1 MKCTI
6 ECSYGEIIDKI
17 TILKIKL
24 EKVKNEDQ
32 RKNISKEYESLKK
45 WIKQNDATFDKYFN
59 ELYTTN
65 KKLWDLEDNIRDKS
79 NKKIYDK
86 SYIEYAEQIHITNDH
101 RYLIKSKLNNTYNSD
116 LKEEKIYDNK
126 HSVKTVNKEM
136 NPFDMKLFENAII
149 NHQKGEFVTA
159 LNTIENLCEKYI
171 NATPSETVINL
182 YFCMDTAST
191 IFGKTNKYEY
201 KIHEFIHMIDSIIIG
216 NEKMSIHLKQ
226 QYGQLLLKTKN
237 YTSDTKNYAKY
248 INTVVANAPNL
259 NIHYDNMGYFKKD
272 DKNKTLLIYPSGG
285 FGDKIMY
292 CRFIRKVC
300 ETNEKN
306 NNYVIFLIDD
316 SLYWMYSYI
325 YSDIKNIKIIKH
337 SQRYLVTPHDYHIN
351 ITMLM
356 YYLDLTYET
365 MYTDYYL
372 TCLPE
377 SQICLDDIIVPTKKN
392 IVINWHGNYENSCE
406 KYNRG
411 MNLSSMIPLFENESL
426 SNINWISVQ
435 KEVNKEEIDILK
447 KYNVKNLYNVI
458 DNDGDAFKDTLTIL
472 KKVDLVISTDT
483 SLTHI
488 AATAN
493 VKCWALL
500 TTGCDWRWMTDN
512 TNICTWYPKI
522 KLIKQKSIGQ
532 WGSVITKVV
541 KALIIIETKNTNTT
555 NTNTN
560 INTNTNNMDRDDD
573 NIIINI

>member
-32 RKNISKEYESLKK
+32 RKNISKEYDALKK
-45 WIKQNDATFDKYFN
+45 WIKQNDTTFDKYFN

-65 KKLWDLEDNIRDKS
+65 KKLWGLEDNIRDKS
-79 NKKIYDK
+79 KKKIYDTA
-86 SYIEYAEQIHITNDH
+86 YIEYAEQIHITNDH

-116 LKEEKIYDNK
+116 LKEEKIYDKQSSNK
-126 HSVKTVNKEM
+126 QENNKENNKEM
-136 NPFDMKLFENAII
+136 NPFDIKLFENAIN
-149 NHQKGEFVTA
+149 NHIKGEFVTS

-171 NATPSETVINL
+171 NATPSEIVINL
-182 YFCMDTAST
+182 YFCMDTACT
-191 IFGKTNKYEY
+191 MFGKSNKYEY
-201 KIHEFIHMIDSIIIG
+201 KIHEFIHMIDSTIIG
-216 NEKMSIHLKQ
+216 NEKMSTHLKQ
-226 QYGQLLLKTKN
+226 QYGQLLLKNKN

-248 INTVVANAPNL
+248 INTVVADGPNL
-259 NIHYDNMGYFKKD
+259 NIHYENMNYFKKD

-300 ETNEKN
+300 ETNQEN

-316 SLYWMYSYI
+316 SLYWIYSFI

-356 YYLDLTYET
+356 YYLDITYET

-377 SQICLDDIIVPTKKN
+377 SQICLDDIIDPTKKN

-435 KEVNKEEIDILK
+435 KEVNKEEINILK

-483 SLTHI
+483 SFTHI

-500 TTGCDWRWMTDN
+500 TTGCDWRWITDN
-512 TNICTWYPKI
+512 INICTWYPKI

-541 KALIIIETKNTNTT
+541 KALIIIETKNT
-555 NTNTN
+555 TNTN
-560 INTNTNNMDRDDD
+560 INNIDRTETDD

>member
-24 EKVKNEDQ
+24 EKVKNEEQ
-32 RKNISKEYESLKK
+32 RKNITKEYDALKK
-45 WIKQNDATFDKYFN
+45 WIKQDDKTFDKYFN

-65 KKLWDLEDNIRDKS
+65 KKLWVLEDNIRDKS
-79 NKKIYDK
+79 KKKIYDTE
-86 SYIEYAEQIHITNDH
+86 YIEYAEQIHITNDH

-126 HSVKTVNKEM
+126 HIVKPVNNKENNKEM
-136 NPFDMKLFENAII
+136 NPFDIKLFENAIN
-149 NHQKGEFVTA
+149 NHIKGEFVIA
-159 LNTIENLCEKYI
+159 LNTIEKLCEKYV
-171 NATPSETVINL
+171 NAQPSEPVINL
-182 YFCMDTAST
+182 YFCMDTACT
-191 IFGKTNKYEY
+191 MFGKPNKYEY
-201 KIHEFIHMIDSIIIG
+201 KIHEFIHMIDSTIIG
-216 NEKMSIHLKQ
+216 NEKMSTHLKQ
-226 QYGQLLLKTKN
+226 QYGQLLLKNKN
-237 YTSDTKNYAKY
+237 YTSNTKNYAKY
-248 INTVVANAPNL
+248 INTVVADGPNL
-259 NIHYDNMGYFKKD
+259 NIHYENMSYFKKD

-300 ETNEKN
+300 ETNQEN
-306 NNYVIFLIDD
+306 NNYVIFIIDD
-316 SLYWMYSYI
+316 SLYWIYSFI

-356 YYLDLTYET
+356 YYLEVTYET
-365 MYTDYYL
+365 VYTDYYL

-377 SQICLDDIIVPTKKN
+377 SQICLDDIIDPTKKN

-435 KEVNKEEIDILK
+435 KEVNKDEINILK

-500 TTGCDWRWMTDN
+500 TIGCDWRWTTDN
-512 TNICTWYPKI
+512 INICTWYPKI

-532 WGSVITKVV
+532 WGSVITKVL
-541 KALIIIETKNTNTT
+541 KALIIIETKNTTNTNTT
-555 NTNTN
+555 NTTN
-560 INTNTNNMDRDDD
+560 MERQDD

>member
-32 RKNISKEYESLKK
+32 RKNISKEYDALKK
-45 WIKQNDATFDKYFN
+45 WIKQNDTTFDKYFN

-65 KKLWDLEDNIRDKS
+65 KKLWGLEDNIRDKS
-79 NKKIYDK
+79 KKKIYDTA
-86 SYIEYAEQIHITNDH
+86 YIEYAEQIHITNDH

-116 LKEEKIYDNK
+116 LKEEKIYDKQSSNK
-126 HSVKTVNKEM
+126 QENNKENNKEM
-136 NPFDMKLFENAII
+136 NPFDIKLFENAIN
-149 NHQKGEFVTA
+149 NHIKGEFVTS

-171 NATPSETVINL
+171 NATPSEIVINL
-182 YFCMDTAST
+182 YFCMDTACT
-191 IFGKTNKYEY
+191 MFGKSNKYEY
-201 KIHEFIHMIDSIIIG
+201 KIHEFIHMIDSTIIG
-216 NEKMSIHLKQ
+216 NEKMSTHLKQ
-226 QYGQLLLKTKN
+226 QYGQLLLKNKN

-248 INTVVANAPNL
+248 INTVVADGPNL
-259 NIHYDNMGYFKKD
+259 NIHYENMNYFKKD

-300 ETNEKN
+300 ETNQEN

-316 SLYWMYSYI
+316 SLYWIYSFI

-356 YYLDLTYET
+356 YYLDITYET

-377 SQICLDDIIVPTKKN
+377 SQICLDDIIDPTKKN

-426 SNINWISVQ
+426 SNINWISVH
-435 KEVNKEEIDILK
+435 KEVNKEEINILK

-500 TTGCDWRWMTDN
+500 TTGCDWRWITDN
-512 TNICTWYPKI
+512 INICTWYPKI

-541 KALIIIETKNTNTT
+541 KALIIIETKNT
-555 NTNTN
+555 TNTN
-560 INTNTNNMDRDDD
+560 INNIDRTETDD

>member
-1 MKCTI
+1 MKCMV

-24 EKVKNEDQ
+24 EKVKNEEQ

-45 WIKQNDATFDKYFN
+45 WIKQNDTTFDKYFN
-59 ELYTTN
+59 ELYATN

-337 SQRYLVTPHDYHIN
+337 SQRYLITPHDYHIN

-372 TCLPE
+372 TGLPE

-560 INTNTNNMDRDDD
+560 TNNMDRDDD

>member
-32 RKNISKEYESLKK
+32 RKNISKEYDALKK
-45 WIKQNDATFDKYFN
+45 WIKQNDTTFDKYFN

-65 KKLWDLEDNIRDKS
+65 KKLWGLEDNIRDKS
-79 NKKIYDK
+79 KKKIYDTA
-86 SYIEYAEQIHITNDH
+86 YIEYAEQIHITNDH

-116 LKEEKIYDNK
+116 LKEEKIYDKQSSNK
-126 HSVKTVNKEM
+126 QENNKENNKEM
-136 NPFDMKLFENAII
+136 NPFDIKLFENAIN
-149 NHQKGEFVTA
+149 NHIKGEFVTS

-171 NATPSETVINL
+171 NATPSEIVINL
-182 YFCMDTAST
+182 YFCMDTACT
-191 IFGKTNKYEY
+191 MFGKSNKYEY
-201 KIHEFIHMIDSIIIG
+201 KIHEFIHMIDSTIIG
-216 NEKMSIHLKQ
+216 NEKMSTHLKQ
-226 QYGQLLLKTKN
+226 QYGQLLLKNKN

-248 INTVVANAPNL
+248 INTVVADGPNL
-259 NIHYDNMGYFKKD
+259 NIHYDNMSYFKKD
-272 DKNKTLLIYPSGG
+272 DKNKTILIYPSGG

-300 ETNEKN
+300 ETNQEN

-316 SLYWMYSYI
+316 SLYWIYSFI

-356 YYLDLTYET
+356 YYLEVTYET
-365 MYTDYYL
+365 MYIDYYL
-372 TCLPE
+372 TSLPE
-377 SQICLDDIIVPTKKN
+377 SHICLDDIIDPTKKN
-392 IVINWHGNYENSCE
+392 IVINWHGNYENICE

-426 SNINWISVQ
+426 LNINWISVQ
-435 KEVNKEEIDILK
+435 KEVNKEEINILK

-500 TTGCDWRWMTDN
+500 TTGCDWRWITDN
-512 TNICTWYPKI
+512 INICTWYPKI

-541 KALIIIETKNTNTT
+541 KALIIIETKNT
-555 NTNTN
+555 TNTN
-560 INTNTNNMDRDDD
+560 INNIDRTETDD

>member
-24 EKVKNEDQ
+24 EKVKNEEQ

-45 WIKQNDATFDKYFN
+45 WIKQNDTTFDKYFN
-59 ELYTTN
+59 ELYATN

-201 KIHEFIHMIDSIIIG
+201 KIHEFIHMIDSTIIG
-216 NEKMSIHLKQ
+216 NEKLSVHLKQ
-226 QYGQLLLKTKN
+226 QYGQLLLKNKN

-560 INTNTNNMDRDDD
+560 TNNMDRDDD